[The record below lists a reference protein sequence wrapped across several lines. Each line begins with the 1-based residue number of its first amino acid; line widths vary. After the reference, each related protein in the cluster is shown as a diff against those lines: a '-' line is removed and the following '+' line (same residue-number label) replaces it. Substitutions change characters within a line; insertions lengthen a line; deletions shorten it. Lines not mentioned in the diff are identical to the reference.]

1 MGEKERDV
9 WPRTM
14 QHASVV
20 GVKMLVNAR
29 KGRERAKRGKRS
41 VEHYRV
47 RPFLRRFPTVVFNA
61 LSLAHRLSSPSP
73 HRS

>member
-1 MGEKERDV
+1 MGEGGKKERCLA
-9 WPRTM
+9 RTM

-47 RPFLRRFPTVVFNA
+47 RFSIVFRRF
-61 LSLAHRLSSPSP
+61 
-73 HRS
+73 